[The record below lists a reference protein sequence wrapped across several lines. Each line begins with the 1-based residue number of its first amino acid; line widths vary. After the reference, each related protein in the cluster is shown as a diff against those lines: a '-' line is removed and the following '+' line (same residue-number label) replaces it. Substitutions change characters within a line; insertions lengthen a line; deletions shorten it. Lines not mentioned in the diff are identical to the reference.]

1 MNAIGFFTVLSL
13 LLFLLLS
20 FCASVEKY
28 DVIITGG
35 KLIDGTG
42 NPWRYADVGICG
54 DKIMRV
60 GNLADADAKQKIS
73 AKGLYVTPGF
83 IDMHTHSDYTLLVDG
98 TGQSKIRQGV
108 TLEVIGESE
117 SAGPVVGKALE
128 AVEKKQFSFLND
140 LDKWELELTW
150 ETLGDYFRVLEAGG
164 ISGNIASYVGL
175 GQVRSCVMGKEN
187 RKPSEEEME
196 KMKQLVREAME
207 DGAMGLS
214 SGLLYVPDM
223 YFTTEEIIEFA
234 KISSN
239 YGGIYA
245 THIRSEDNELLES
258 IDEAIEIS
266 KEADIPV
273 DIFHFKASAKHNWH
287 KMPRAIEKINKA
299 RNSGVDITVNQY
311 PYIAGSTSITII
323 LPDWAREGGYKKI
336 AERLKDPAERQKV
349 KNDMRTLDT
358 GFDSME
364 EYMSKVYISRI
375 LSDKNKHLEGKS
387 LIEIAHEANENPID
401 NYLNLLIEENA
412 DVYGVLFTMTEENKK
427 LEMKQPWLSIC
438 SDGTALKP
446 EGILGRGKPHPR
458 YYGTFPRLIGKYVR
472 EEKVVTLEDMIRK
485 MTSLAAQRLGLR
497 DRGLIKKGM
506 FADICV
512 FDYDKITDHAT
523 FENPH
528 QYSEGIVYLFVNG
541 GLVIKDGEH
550 TGAKPGRVLYGPG
563 KK

>member
-1 MNAIGFFTVLSL
+1 MNAIRFFTVLSL
-13 LLFLLLS
+13 LLFLLMS

-60 GNLADADAKQKIS
+60 GNLADAEAKQKIS

-108 TLEVIGESE
+108 TLEVIGESV
-117 SAGPVVGKALE
+117 SAGPVIGKDIEDTKKMLE
-128 AVEKKQFSFLND
+128 EL
-140 LDKWELELTW
+140 ELELTW
-150 ETLGDYFRVLEAGG
+150 ETLGDYFRVLEGGG

-175 GQVRSCVMGKEN
+175 GQVRSCIMGKEN

-196 KMKQLVREAME
+196 KMKQLIREAME

-214 SGLLYVPDM
+214 SGMIYVPDM

-234 KISSN
+234 KIASN

-287 KMPRAIEKINKA
+287 KMPQAIKKISES
-299 RNSGVDITVNQY
+299 RSTGIDITVNQY
-311 PYIAGSTSITII
+311 PYIAGETSIKIV

-336 AERLKDPAERQKV
+336 VERLKDPEIRQKV
-349 KNDMRTLDT
+349 KDDMKTLDT

-364 EYMSKVYISRI
+364 EYMSKVHISRI
-375 LSDKNKHLEGKS
+375 LSEKNKSLEGKS
-387 LIEIAHEANENPID
+387 LIQIAGQADRNPID
-401 NYLNLLIEENA
+401 NYLDLLIEENA
-412 DVYGVLFTMTEENKK
+412 DVSGVFFTMTEENKK

-438 SDGTALKP
+438 SDGLAVRP
-446 EGILGRGKPHPR
+446 DGILGKGKPHPR

-472 EEKVVTLEDMIRK
+472 EEKVVVLEDMIRK

-512 FDYDKITDHAT
+512 FDYEKITDHAT

-528 QYSEGIVYLFVNG
+528 QYSEGVVYLLVNG
-541 GLVIKDGEH
+541 ELVVKNGEH